1 MKVIIFAKIISVNL
15 AVENK
20 VINVITIFEN
30 SSGNENHD
38 KSIMEEPLNS
48 AKPSNKLNIK
58 DNNLINTAVSSV
70 DTYLSTTGTT
80 NITSGTVTGASSVSA
95 TVAISATRETLADN
109 CSANSSSGHSYR
121 TTFNGPTNHSTKDSI
136 STLNCAWIT
145 VNVCRCISP

>member
-80 NITSGTVTGASSVSA
+80 DVTS
-95 TVAISATRETLADN
+95 
-109 CSANSSSGHSYR
+109 
-121 TTFNGPTNHSTKDSI
+121 
-136 STLNCAWIT
+136 
-145 VNVCRCISP
+145 

>member
-1 MKVIIFAKIISVNL
+1 MKVIIFAKTISVNL

-58 DNNLINTAVSSV
+58 DNNLINTAGNAVNLLMTILICSHSILV
-70 DTYLSTTGTT
+70 
-80 NITSGTVTGASSVSA
+80 TSG
-95 TVAISATRETLADN
+95 
-109 CSANSSSGHSYR
+109 
-121 TTFNGPTNHSTKDSI
+121 
-136 STLNCAWIT
+136 
-145 VNVCRCISP
+145 